1 VPRPRVLLAA
11 AALMTGALMTVG
23 TLSSVA
29 TASAA
34 SLSASKA
41 ISAGSSSSPTIVI
54 GSTNFTEQ
62 VIVATLYSDVLQ
74 HAGFK
79 TDLRANL
86 GTRAEV
92 EPALAHGALD
102 LYPEYAGSL
111 LAYLAPKDTALATQ
125 LSTDL
130 PALKK
135 ILASQ
140 GATVLNPAPAVDV
153 NVFAVTKKTASQ
165 YHLTTLSSLQAVAP
179 KLVLGAPTEC
189 PTYAYCL
196 IGLTKVYGIH
206 FKSFSGIESEPTL
219 AAYLSAGRVQV
230 AEFFS
235 SDGTVLSNGFVQL
248 QDNKHL
254 QPADHLIPIIR
265 KSVDTPAVS
274 GALNK
279 MDALLTTEELEHM
292 NIDVNVDHQNPA
304 TVASNWLKSVGLT

>member
-1 VPRPRVLLAA
+1 MSRPKILLATA
-11 AALMTGALMTVG
+11 AFAVTAAFSGVPA
-23 TLSSVA
+23 
-29 TASAA
+29 ASASSLVA
-34 SLSASKA
+34 STTRSAQTST
-41 ISAGSSSSPTIVI
+41 STPTIVI

-86 GTRAEV
+86 GTREEV

-111 LAYLAPKDTALATQ
+111 LVYLKPADTAQATQ

-130 PALKK
+130 PALKAA
-135 ILASQ
+135 LAPQ

-153 NVFAVTKKTASQ
+153 NVFAVTKKTAAE
-165 YHLTTLSSLQAVAP
+165 YHLTTLSSLEPVAS
-179 KLVLGAPTEC
+179 KLILGAPTEC

-196 IGLTKVYGIH
+196 IGLKRVYNLH
-206 FKSFSGIESEPTL
+206 FKSFTGIESEPTL
-219 AAYLSAGRVQV
+219 AAYLAAGRVQV

-235 SDGTVLSNGFVQL
+235 SDGTILSNGFVQL

-265 KSVDTPAVS
+265 NSVDTPAVAK
-274 GALNK
+274 ALNG
-279 MDALLTTEELEHM
+279 MDAVLTTQVLERL
-292 NIDVNVDHQNPA
+292 NIDVNVDHDNPA
-304 TVASNWLKSVGLT
+304 TVAANWLKSENLT

>member
-1 VPRPRVLLAA
+1 MSRLGSLLSI
-11 AALMTGALMTVG
+11 AALTTLGAMF
-23 TLSSVA
+23 A
-29 TASAA
+29 TTAASAS
-34 SLSASKA
+34 SLSASNVR
-41 ISAGSSSSPTIVI
+41 SAASTPTIII

-62 VIVATLYSDVLQ
+62 VVVATLYSDVLQ

-92 EPALAHGALD
+92 EPALAHGSLD

-111 LAYLAPKDTALATQ
+111 LAYLEPKDTAQATQ

-130 PALKK
+130 PVLNKV
-135 ILASQ
+135 LASQ
-140 GATVLNPAPAVDV
+140 GATILNPAPAVDV

-165 YHLTTLSSLQAVAP
+165 YHLTTLSSLKPAAP

-189 PTYAYCL
+189 PTFAYCL
-196 IGLTKVYGIH
+196 IGLKKVYGLN

-219 AAYLSAGRVQV
+219 AAYLAAGRVQV

-235 SDGTVLSNGFVQL
+235 SDGTVLTNGFVQL

-254 QPADHLIPIIR
+254 QPADHLIPVIR
-265 KSVDTPAVS
+265 KSVELPGVAK
-274 GALNK
+274 ALNA
-279 MDALLTTEELEHM
+279 MDAKLTTEQLEHM
-292 NIDVNVDHQNPA
+292 NIDVNVDHQTPA
-304 TVASNWLKSVGLT
+304 AVASNWLKSQHLM

>member
-1 VPRPRVLLAA
+1 VSRPRMLLA
-11 AALMTGALMTVG
+11 TIALMTVG
-23 TLSSVA
+23 A
-29 TASAA
+29 FCAAPAASAS
-34 SLSASKA
+34 SLSASTA
-41 ISAGSSSSPTIVI
+41 ASRHASGSTPTIVI

-86 GTRAEV
+86 GTREEV

-111 LAYLAPKDTALATQ
+111 LVYLQPKDTAQATQ

-130 PALKK
+130 PALKQA
-135 ILASQ
+135 LAGQ
-140 GATVLNPAPAVDV
+140 GATVLTPAPAVDV
-153 NVFAVTKKTASQ
+153 NVFAVTKKTAAE
-165 YHLTTLSSLQAVAP
+165 YHLTTLSSLKPVAP

-196 IGLTKVYGIH
+196 IGLKRVYGLQ

-219 AAYLSAGRVQV
+219 AAYLTAGRVQV

-248 QDNKHL
+248 TDNKHL

-265 KSVDTPAVS
+265 KSVDSAGVAK
-274 GALNK
+274 ALNT
-279 MDALLTTEELEHM
+279 MDAKLTTEQLEHL
-292 NIDVNVDHQNPA
+292 NIDVNVDHQDPA
-304 TVASNWLKSVGLT
+304 TVASNWLKSEGLT

>member
-1 VPRPRVLLAA
+1 MSRLRTLMSIAA
-11 AALMTGALMTVG
+11 VTTLGAMFAPT
-23 TLSSVA
+23 A
-29 TASAA
+29 ASAS
-34 SLSASKA
+34 SLSASNVR
-41 ISAGSSSSPTIVI
+41 SAASTPTIVI

-62 VIVATLYSDVLQ
+62 VVVATLYSDVLQ

-111 LAYLAPKDTALATQ
+111 LAYLEPKDTAQATQ

-130 PALKK
+130 PVLNKV
-135 ILASQ
+135 LATQ
-140 GATVLNPAPAVDV
+140 GATVLTPAPAVDV

-165 YHLTTLSSLQAVAP
+165 YHLTTLSSLQAAAP

-196 IGLTKVYGIH
+196 IGLKKVYGLH

-219 AAYLSAGRVQV
+219 AAYLAAGRVQV
-230 AEFFS
+230 AEFYS

-254 QPADHLIPIIR
+254 QPADHLIPVIR
-265 KSVDTPAVS
+265 KSVDTAAVAK
-274 GALNK
+274 ALNS
-279 MDALLTTEELEHM
+279 MDALLTTEQLEHM
-292 NIDVNVDHQNPA
+292 NIDVNVDHQTPA
-304 TVASNWLKSVGLT
+304 AVASNWLKSQHLT

>member
-1 VPRPRVLLAA
+1 MSRPKLLLAA
-11 AALMTGALMTVG
+11 VAFITAAAFGA
-23 TLSSVA
+23 A
-29 TASAA
+29 PASASSLVA
-34 SLSASKA
+34 STTAARSSAST
-41 ISAGSSSSPTIVI
+41 PTIVI

-111 LAYLAPKDTALATQ
+111 LVYLEPKDTAQATQ

-130 PALKK
+130 PVLKK
-135 ILASQ
+135 VLAAQ
-140 GATVLNPAPAVDV
+140 DATVLNPAPAVDV
-153 NVFAVTKKTASQ
+153 NVFAVTKQTASQ
-165 YHLTTLSSLQAVAP
+165 YHLTTLSSLGPVAP

-196 IGLTKVYGIH
+196 IGLKRVYGLH
-206 FKSFSGIESEPTL
+206 FKSFTGIESEPTL
-219 AAYLSAGRVQV
+219 ASYLSAGRVQV

-248 QDNKHL
+248 ADNKHL

-265 KSVDTPAVS
+265 KSVDTPAVAK
-274 GALNK
+274 ALNT
-279 MDALLTTEELEHM
+279 MDALLTTQALEHL
-292 NIDVNVDHQNPA
+292 NIDVNVDHDNPA
-304 TVASNWLKSVGLT
+304 TVASNWLKSEHLP

>member
-1 VPRPRVLLAA
+1 MSRLRSLLSI
-11 AALMTGALMTVG
+11 AALTTLGAMF
-23 TLSSVA
+23 A
-29 TASAA
+29 TTAASAS
-34 SLSASKA
+34 SLSASNVR
-41 ISAGSSSSPTIVI
+41 SAASTPTIII

-62 VIVATLYSDVLQ
+62 VVVATLYSDVLQ

-92 EPALAHGALD
+92 EPALAHGSLD

-111 LAYLAPKDTALATQ
+111 LAYLEPKDTAQATQ

-130 PALKK
+130 PVLNKV
-135 ILASQ
+135 LASQ
-140 GATVLNPAPAVDV
+140 GATILNPAPAVDV

-165 YHLTTLSSLQAVAP
+165 YHLTTLSSLKPAAP

-189 PTYAYCL
+189 PTFAYCL
-196 IGLTKVYGIH
+196 IGLKKVYGLN

-219 AAYLSAGRVQV
+219 AAYLAAGRVQV

-235 SDGTVLSNGFVQL
+235 SDGTVLTNGFVQL

-254 QPADHLIPIIR
+254 QPADHLIPVIR
-265 KSVDTPAVS
+265 KSVELPGVAK
-274 GALNK
+274 ALNA
-279 MDALLTTEELEHM
+279 MDAKLTTEQLEHM
-292 NIDVNVDHQNPA
+292 NIDVNVDHQTPA
-304 TVASNWLKSVGLT
+304 AVASNWLKSQHLM

>member
-1 VPRPRVLLAA
+1 VSRPRVLVA
-11 AALMTGALMTVG
+11 AALITAG
-23 TLSSVA
+23 TLCSVT
-29 TASAA
+29 TASAS
-34 SLSASKA
+34 SLSASKVV
-41 ISAGSSSSPTIVI
+41 SAGTSSSTTIVI

-79 TDLRANL
+79 TNLRANL

-165 YHLTTLSSLQAVAP
+165 YHLTTLSSLQPVSS

-265 KSVDTPAVS
+265 KSVDTAAVA

-279 MDALLTTEELEHM
+279 MDAVLTTEALEHM
-292 NIDVNVDHQNPA
+292 NIDVNVNHQNAA
-304 TVASNWLKSVGLT
+304 TVASNWLKSEGLT

>member
-1 VPRPRVLLAA
+1 MSRLRSLLSI
-11 AALMTGALMTVG
+11 AALTTLGAMF
-23 TLSSVA
+23 A
-29 TASAA
+29 TTAASAS
-34 SLSASKA
+34 SLSASNVR
-41 ISAGSSSSPTIVI
+41 SAASTPTIII

-62 VIVATLYSDVLQ
+62 VVVATLYSDVLQ

-92 EPALAHGALD
+92 EPALAHGSLD

-111 LAYLAPKDTALATQ
+111 LAYLEPKDTAQATQ

-130 PALKK
+130 PALNKV
-135 ILASQ
+135 LASQ
-140 GATVLNPAPAVDV
+140 GATILNPAPAVDV

-165 YHLTTLSSLQAVAP
+165 YHLTTLSSLKPAAP

-189 PTYAYCL
+189 PTFAYCL
-196 IGLTKVYGIH
+196 IGLKKVYGLN

-219 AAYLSAGRVQV
+219 AAYLAAGRVQV

-235 SDGTVLSNGFVQL
+235 SDGTVLTNGFVQL

-254 QPADHLIPIIR
+254 QPADHLIPVIR
-265 KSVDTPAVS
+265 KSVELPGVAK
-274 GALNK
+274 ALNA
-279 MDALLTTEELEHM
+279 MDAKLTTEQLEHM
-292 NIDVNVDHQNPA
+292 NIDVNVDHQTPA
-304 TVASNWLKSVGLT
+304 AVASNWLKSQHLM

>member
-1 VPRPRVLLAA
+1 MPRPKLLLAA
-11 AALMTGALMTVG
+11 AAFITMAAFGSAP
-23 TLSSVA
+23 A
-29 TASAA
+29 ASAA
-34 SLSASKA
+34 PLVASSTSSARPSAST
-41 ISAGSSSSPTIVI
+41 PTIVI

-62 VIVATLYSDVLQ
+62 VIVATLYSDVLH

-111 LAYLAPKDTALATQ
+111 LVYLEPKDTAQATQ

-130 PALKK
+130 PVLKK
-135 ILASQ
+135 VLASQ

-165 YHLTTLSSLQAVAP
+165 YHLTTLSSLEPVAS

-196 IGLTKVYGIH
+196 IGLKKVYGLH
-206 FKSFSGIESEPTL
+206 FKSFTGIESEPTL
-219 AAYLSAGRVQV
+219 ASYLAAGRVQV

-248 QDNKHL
+248 TDNKHL

-265 KSVDTPAVS
+265 KSVDTAAVAK
-274 GALNK
+274 ALNG
-279 MDALLTTEELEHM
+279 MDALLTTQVLEKL
-292 NIDVNVDHQNPA
+292 NIDVNVDHQNAA
-304 TVASNWLKSVGLT
+304 TVAANWLKSQNLT

>member
-1 VPRPRVLLAA
+1 MSRPRVLLAGLA
-11 AALMTGALMTVG
+11 LFSVAALSGTTVVSAAPLPATR
-23 TLSSVA
+23 TLSAQA
-29 TASAA
+29 T
-34 SLSASKA
+34 
-41 ISAGSSSSPTIVI
+41 SSTPTIVI

-79 TDLRANL
+79 TDLKANL

-111 LAYLAPKDTALATQ
+111 LAYLEPKDTAQATQ

-130 PALKK
+130 PVLNKV
-135 ILASQ
+135 LATQ

-153 NVFAVTKKTASQ
+153 NVFAVTKKTAAE
-165 YHLTTLSSLQAVAP
+165 YHLTTLSSVEPVAS

-196 IGLTKVYGIH
+196 IGLQKVYGLH

-219 AAYLSAGRVQV
+219 AAYLAAGRVQV
-230 AEFFS
+230 AEFYS
-235 SDGTVLSNGFVQL
+235 SDGTILTNGFVQL

-265 KSVDTPAVS
+265 KSVDTAAVAK
-274 GALNK
+274 ALNG
-279 MDALLTTEELEHM
+279 MDAMLTTEALEHL
-292 NIDVNVDHQNPA
+292 NIDVNANHENAA
-304 TVASNWLKSVGLT
+304 TVAMNWLKSEHLV

>member
-1 VPRPRVLLAA
+1 LSRPRVLLAA
-11 AALMTGALMTVG
+11 AALMTAG
-23 TLSSVA
+23 TLCGA
-29 TASAA
+29 TMASAS
-34 SLSASKA
+34 SLSASRA
-41 ISAGSSSSPTIVI
+41 VSAGSSSSPTIVI

-79 TDLRANL
+79 TNLRANL

-135 ILASQ
+135 ILATQ
-140 GATVLNPAPAVDV
+140 GATVLTPAPAVDV

-165 YHLTTLSSLQAVAP
+165 YHLTTLSSLQPVAS

-196 IGLTKVYGIH
+196 IGLTKVYGLH

-230 AEFFS
+230 AEFYS
-235 SDGTVLSNGFVQL
+235 SDGTVLSNGFVEL

-265 KSVDTPAVS
+265 TSVDTAGVS
-274 GALNK
+274 KALNAV
-279 MDALLTTEELEHM
+279 DALLTTEQLEHL
-292 NIDVNVDHQNPA
+292 NIDVNVDHENPA
-304 TVASNWLKSVGLT
+304 TVASSWLKSVGLT

>member
-1 VPRPRVLLAA
+1 MLRPKTLLATV
-11 AALMTGALMTVG
+11 ALISAG
-23 TLSSVA
+23 TLTGLPA
-29 TASAA
+29 ASAS

-41 ISAGSSSSPTIVI
+41 TAIHAASTPTIVI

-62 VIVATLYSDVLQ
+62 VVVANLYNDVLK

-92 EPALAHGALD
+92 EPALANGALD

-111 LAYLAPKDTALATQ
+111 LVYLKPKDTAQATQ

-130 PALKK
+130 PTLQKV
-135 ILASQ
+135 LAKQ

-165 YHLTTLSSLQAVAP
+165 YHLTTLSSLKPVSSQ
-179 KLVLGAPTEC
+179 LVLGAPTEC

-196 IGLTKVYGIH
+196 IGLKKVYGLK
-206 FKSFSGIESEPTL
+206 FKSFSGVESEPTL
-219 AAYLSAGRVQV
+219 AAYLTAGRVQV

-254 QPADHLIPIIR
+254 QPADHLIPVIR
-265 KSVDTPAVS
+265 ISLDKSAVAK
-274 GALNK
+274 ALNG
-279 MDALLTTEELEHM
+279 MDALLTTQVLEKL
-292 NIDVNVDHQNPA
+292 NIDVNVDHMDPA
-304 TVASNWLKSVGLT
+304 TVAANWLKSVHLT

>member
-1 VPRPRVLLAA
+1 VSRPRALLAA
-11 AALMTGALMTVG
+11 AALVTAG
-23 TLSSVA
+23 TLCSVT
-29 TASAA
+29 TASA
-34 SLSASKA
+34 SGLSASRA
-41 ISAGSSSSPTIVI
+41 VSAGSSSSPTIVI

-74 HAGFK
+74 HAGLK

-111 LAYLAPKDTALATQ
+111 LAYLQPKDTALATQ

-130 PALKK
+130 PALKS
-135 ILASQ
+135 ILAGQ

-165 YHLTTLSSLQAVAP
+165 YHLTTLSSLQPVSS

-265 KSVDTPAVS
+265 KSVDTPAVA

-279 MDALLTTEELEHM
+279 MDALLTTEQLEHM
-292 NIDVNVDHQNPA
+292 NIDVNVNHENA
-304 TVASNWLKSVGLT
+304 STVASSWLKSEGLT

>member
-1 VPRPRVLLAA
+1 MSRLRSLLSI
-11 AALMTGALMTVG
+11 AALTTLGAMF
-23 TLSSVA
+23 A
-29 TASAA
+29 TTAASAS
-34 SLSASKA
+34 SLSASNVR
-41 ISAGSSSSPTIVI
+41 SAASTPTIII

-62 VIVATLYSDVLQ
+62 VVVATLYADVLK

-92 EPALAHGALD
+92 EPALAHGSLD

-111 LAYLAPKDTALATQ
+111 LAYLEPKDTAQATQ

-130 PALKK
+130 PALNKV
-135 ILASQ
+135 LATQ
-140 GATVLNPAPAVDV
+140 GATILNPAPTVDV

-165 YHLTTLSSLQAVAP
+165 YHLTTLSSLKPAAP

-189 PTYAYCL
+189 PTFAYCL
-196 IGLTKVYGIH
+196 IGLKKVYGLD

-219 AAYLSAGRVQV
+219 AAYLAAGRVQV

-235 SDGTVLSNGFVQL
+235 SDGTVLTNGFVQL

-254 QPADHLIPIIR
+254 QPADHLIPVIR
-265 KSVDTPAVS
+265 KSVELPGVAK
-274 GALNK
+274 ALNA
-279 MDALLTTEELEHM
+279 MDAKLTTEQLEHM
-292 NIDVNVDHQNPA
+292 NIDVNVDHQTPA
-304 TVASNWLKSVGLT
+304 AVASNWLKSQHLM

>member
-1 VPRPRVLLAA
+1 MSRPKM
-11 AALMTGALMTVG
+11 LMATIALMTVG
-23 TLSSVA
+23 AFCGVPA
-29 TASAA
+29 ASAS
-34 SLSASKA
+34 SLSASTA
-41 ISAGSSSSPTIVI
+41 AATHASGSTPTIVI

-74 HAGFK
+74 HAGYK

-86 GTRAEV
+86 GTREEV

-111 LAYLAPKDTALATQ
+111 LVYLKPQDTAQATQ

-130 PALKK
+130 PALKQA
-135 ILASQ
+135 LAAQ

-153 NVFAVTKKTASQ
+153 NVFAVTKKTAAE
-165 YHLTTLSSLQAVAP
+165 YHLTTLSSLKPVAS
-179 KLVLGAPTEC
+179 KLILGAPTEC

-196 IGLTKVYGIH
+196 IGLKRVYGLE

-219 AAYLSAGRVQV
+219 AAYLTAGRVQV

-235 SDGTVLSNGFVQL
+235 SDGTILSNGFVQL
-248 QDNKHL
+248 IDNKHL

-265 KSVDTPAVS
+265 KSVDTAGVAK
-274 GALNK
+274 ALNT
-279 MDALLTTEELEHM
+279 MDAKLTTEELEHL
-292 NIDVNVDHQNPA
+292 NIDVNVDHQVPA
-304 TVASNWLKSVGLT
+304 TVASNWLKSEGLT